1 MLMIITTSCKLT
13 HARNLAFH
21 TIIIIVIYIL
31 CNIIILF
38 YIYVGLYTGVLP
50 MRSTTTPVYLTVV
63 LVTRYVAIPHQPAV
77 EVRDL

>member
-1 MLMIITTSCKLT
+1 MLIIITTSCKLT

-21 TIIIIVIYIL
+21 TIIIIVIYCVTL
-31 CNIIILF
+31 
-38 YIYVGLYTGVLP
+38 YVGLYTDVLP
-50 MRSTTTPVYLTVV
+50 TRSTTTSVYLTVV